1 MAADTRDSKS
11 TKESSGSSATVSPAE
26 KSFET
31 FNYPATPENR
41 NSLAGA
47 NPNLLAGKHTEP
59 GIVDALKTIK
69 LEDFK
74 EVHKKPCTREGF
86 LTGIGAAFATGG
98 VRAIFGGL
106 YPWPRHFPPSMLT
119 EPAPIFTACSWAV
132 GAFAFGSFAMHE
144 YCQRK
149 RKREKEGMQ
158 RVTAALLEKQ
168 KIKEEKKRE
177 ETRKARRNAKEE
189 VNR

>member
-1 MAADTRDSKS
+1 MAADTRDSRS
-11 TKESSGSSATVSPAE
+11 TKESSESSATTAPAG

-31 FNYPATPENR
+31 FNYSATSENK
-41 NSLAGA
+41 NSLPGA
-47 NPNLLAGKHTEP
+47 NANVLAEKHTEP
-59 GIVDALKTIK
+59 AIVDALKTIK

-98 VRAIFGGL
+98 VQAILGGL
-106 YPWPRHFPPSMLT
+106 
-119 EPAPIFTACSWAV
+119 WAV

-149 RKREKEGMQ
+149 RKIEKEGMQ
-158 RVTAALLEKQ
+158 RVNAALLEK
-168 KIKEEKKRE
+168 KIKDERNRE
-177 ETRKARRNAKEE
+177 ETRKARRKAKEE
-189 VNR
+189 ANR